1 MTSPRLI
8 SPEFLMWCESLVLWS
23 LVSYGITADPLKG
36 ESAKFRWKLWMWS
49 LSFRAGLVGV
59 LSYAMARSV
68 LFSTFL
74 LVITIAQPLLRY
86 RLRMQWLAEFEC
98 LWMSASMAI
107 SLILIRH
114 LHLSSKWV
122 PAVLT
127 LAQTAA
133 ICIVASTLLLV
144 VRGGT
149 YIVRGVLKKAGTL
162 PSTTQ
167 YAFTAAEIPPTTSPA
182 PALTPPPPPASLP
195 APSAAAAP
203 AAPAP
208 APAPAGSQSALATSI
223 STSPLRQEAVP
234 GSAVTPRGSQGDV
247 DIEELNRGR
256 LIGNLERIVLT
267 MVVAAG
273 SYAALA
279 FLVAA
284 KGLVRSEEFEKSR
297 DFTEYFLIGSL
308 SSVLVALCAGLA
320 LRYALLTL
328 WPELLVLQMQQ

>member
-1 MTSPRLI
+1 
-8 SPEFLMWCESLVLWS
+8 MWCESLVLWS

-59 LSYAMARSV
+59 LSYAMAQSV
-68 LFSTFL
+68 LFSSFL

-86 RLRMQWLAEFEC
+86 RLRMRWLAEFEC

-114 LHLSSKWV
+114 FHLSSKWV

-167 YAFTAAEIPPTTSPA
+167 YAFTAAEGPPTTSPT
-182 PALTPPPPPASLP
+182 PALTPPPASLP
-195 APSAAAAP
+195 APSAAAAAP
-203 AAPAP
+203 AAPAATPSAAP

-234 GSAVTPRGSQGDV
+234 GSAITPRGSQGDV

-308 SSVLVALCAGLA
+308 SSVLIALCAGLA

>member
-1 MTSPRLI
+1 
-8 SPEFLMWCESLVLWS
+8 MWCESLVLWS

-68 LFSTFL
+68 LFSSFL

-86 RLRMQWLAEFEC
+86 RLRMRWLAEFEC

-203 AAPAP
+203 AAPAA